1 MKKIINI
8 WKISKKKDKRNF
20 LFLIIIFIFSSISD
34 LIGVASIYPFLS
46 VLSNSNLI
54 NENEYLI
61 LINSYLNFETKGFI
75 IFLGF
80 MTLTVL
86 IFNQSIRVFAAW
98 FSSLFFKKY
107 SYNLSQ
113 QVYSYF
119 LSSCV

>member
-54 NENEYLI
+54 NENE
-61 LINSYLNFETKGFI
+61 
-75 IFLGF
+75 
-80 MTLTVL
+80 
-86 IFNQSIRVFAAW
+86 
-98 FSSLFFKKY
+98 
-107 SYNLSQ
+107 
-113 QVYSYF
+113 
-119 LSSCV
+119 

>member
-46 VLSNSNLI
+46 VLSNTNLI

-86 IFNQSIRVFAAW
+86 IF
-98 FSSLFFKKY
+98 KT
-107 SYNLSQ
+107 
-113 QVYSYF
+113 F
-119 LSSCV
+119 LDK